1 MSLLILGAVFIG
13 TLSLIVGLFI
23 FVNRRRLSA
32 GDAARRR
39 LHPEMESVAARGILK
54 DESVSDVPLLNR
66 LMAGR
71 SFAGSLATRLEMA
84 GSPMTPGGFVV
95 LTLATTLVGLVVG
108 LLLGRTPITILLVV
122 IGALLPWLWLR
133 RKGKKRIQQFE
144 AQLPEAIDMM
154 VTAMKSGYS
163 FQAAMRFIGQEMA
176 EPLGPE
182 FTRFYDEQRLGV
194 EVRTALL
201 SMQERIRSLD
211 FKMLVTAVLIQRET
225 GGSLSDILGNISKLM
240 RERVQVRGQ
249 IATLVSEPKLSGRI
263 LSLLPVVVYLGLT
276 LIAPDYVKPLT
287 TTGIGRIMLMV
298 GAVMVVIGY
307 FLMMQIADVDY

>member
-1 MSLLILGAVFIG
+1 
-13 TLSLIVGLFI
+13 
-23 FVNRRRLSA
+23 
-32 GDAARRR
+32 
-39 LHPEMESVAARGILK
+39 
-54 DESVSDVPLLNR
+54 
-66 LMAGR
+66 
-71 SFAGSLATRLEMA
+71 
-84 GSPMTPGGFVV
+84 
-95 LTLATTLVGLVVG
+95 
-108 LLLGRTPITILLVV
+108 
-122 IGALLPWLWLR
+122 
-133 RKGKKRIQQFE
+133 
-144 AQLPEAIDMM
+144 M

-176 EPLGPE
+176 DPLGPE

-287 TTGIGRIMLMV
+287 TTGIGRVMLMV